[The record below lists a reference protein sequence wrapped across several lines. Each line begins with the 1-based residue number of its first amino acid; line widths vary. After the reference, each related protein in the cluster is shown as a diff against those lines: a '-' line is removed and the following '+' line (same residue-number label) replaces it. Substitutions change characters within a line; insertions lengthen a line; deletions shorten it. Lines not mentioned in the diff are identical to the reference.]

1 MYKPYHAIGLELG
14 ITLASVGLRG
24 EPTGQPIEWVA
35 DVAATAKRA
44 LVEGETLDG
53 EGGYTAYGT
62 LRPARAAL
70 AQNTVPLGLAHG
82 MKLKR
87 AIAANHYVRWD
98 DVTGDENNPPIAFS
112 PRDGEEAPFC

>member
-14 ITLASVGLRG
+14 ITVASVGLRG

-98 DVTGDENNPPIAFS
+98 DVTGDENNPTIAF
-112 PRDGEEAPFC
+112 RREMERKFLC